1 MRCRH
6 FRRGEQRGGTA
17 EFNPAFARRGGG
29 RRPITRSVTS
39 ARPLIRRVMMLTQ
52 PSESIGRCFDEHGAA
67 VYAYVR
73 GMVGPI
79 RAEAI
84 TRDVFVE
91 LLCGDT
97 PAANGHSVRTA
108 LLALSDR
115 FVTTALHG
123 RQDDPST
130 SSDGLDS
137 AFASLTQ
144 DDRRAVLFVA
154 HGDSHSET
162 SAEAL
167 QLSVQVMA
175 TRVRSGLR
183 HLGLAAQCTR
193 LNRSLCACA
202 AERPGEASSVP
213 SRFWVHGWS
222 AARLLAPNI
231 HRFMT
236 PSVGWQR
243 SGQTRGV

>member
-1 MRCRH
+1 MCNHNGMLPIGLRRRSNRSSGTDPQQSSVANIEIARLTSRSAGYRPGHVRCRH

-17 EFNPAFARRGGG
+17 EFDPAFARRGGG

-39 ARPLIRRVMMLTQ
+39 ARPLIRGVMMLTQ

-73 GMVGPI
+73 GMIGPI

-175 TRVRSGLR
+175 TRVKSGLR
-183 HLGLAAQCTR
+183 HLGLQLSA
-193 LNRSLCACA
+193 
-202 AERPGEASSVP
+202 
-213 SRFWVHGWS
+213 HG
-222 AARLLAPNI
+222 
-231 HRFMT
+231 
-236 PSVGWQR
+236 
-243 SGQTRGV
+243 